1 MSVCHPGEGSP
12 DSNPGFKKIQ
22 LSGSGVGVGGPVV
35 VVTAVVVEVPVT
47 AVVLVSV
54 VVVGAVVDTVGPG
67 VVVGPLV
74 VVTTVVAG
82 QGSGAMLII
91 PRIPKTQCT
100 SQMNGTVVLGLNWGV
115 LMNNVTLKG
124 AEMGFPLIS
133 PNRNTP
139 ESIHAT

>member
-1 MSVCHPGEGSP
+1 M
-12 DSNPGFKKIQ
+12 
-22 LSGSGVGVGGPVV
+22 SGSGVGVGGPVV
-35 VVTAVVVEVPVT
+35 VSAV
-47 AVVLVSV
+47 V
-54 VVVGAVVDTVGPG
+54 VVVGGPVVPVVVETPVVVVGGSVVDTVGPG

-82 QGSGAMLII
+82 QGSIAMLIT

-115 LMNNVTLKG
+115 LMNKVTLKG

-133 PNRNTP
+133 PNRKTP
-139 ESIHAT
+139 ESIQAT